1 MTGTQ
6 YELFQKTDQEVFD
19 ELISTPYG
27 KEIAEKFIR
36 LAMRFY
42 SRGTHKTYSPWCIM
56 GKIRCDFDLKNK
68 RPEEET
74 YKINNNMIAYFSRHA
89 MRKRP
94 ELKDFLPTRELG
106 KKKTRRAVIVPIQE
120 REIA

>member
-1 MTGTQ
+1 MDSTQ
-6 YELFQKTDQEVFD
+6 YELFEKTQQEIFD
-19 ELISTPYG
+19 ELIATPYG

-36 LAMRFY
+36 LAMRFW
-42 SRGTHKTYSPWCIM
+42 SSGNHKTYSPWCIM

-68 RPEEET
+68 QPDTES

-94 ELKDFLPTRELG
+94 ELKGFLPTRELG
-106 KKKTRRAVIVPIQE
+106 KKKKRHAVIVPIQE
-120 REIA
+120 RIA